1 MRWMFEPAR
10 EPWPGT
16 MLAALRAIA
25 GLIFITAGTTK
36 LLGYPPSPM
45 PMPPIELV
53 SQIGIGALLEIVGG
67 AAIVAGF
74 LTRPVAFVL
83 AGEMAVAYFQFHA
96 PQGFYPTYNNGVSA
110 VLYCFLFL
118 YLAAAGPGRWSVDA
132 LIAARRPRL
141 AAGAQASSA

>member
-1 MRWMFEPAR
+1 MSSDRMWIFGPAR
-10 EPWPGT
+10 EPWPST
-16 MLAALRAIA
+16 MLAVLRLIA

-45 PMPPIELV
+45 PMPPIALL
-53 SQIGIGALLEIVGG
+53 SQIGIGAVLEVIGG

-110 VLYCFLFL
+110 VLYCFVFL
-118 YLAAAGPGRWSVDA
+118 YFTVAGAGRWSVDGA
-132 LIAARRPRL
+132 LSQRRSAPAA
-141 AAGAQASSA
+141 ATA